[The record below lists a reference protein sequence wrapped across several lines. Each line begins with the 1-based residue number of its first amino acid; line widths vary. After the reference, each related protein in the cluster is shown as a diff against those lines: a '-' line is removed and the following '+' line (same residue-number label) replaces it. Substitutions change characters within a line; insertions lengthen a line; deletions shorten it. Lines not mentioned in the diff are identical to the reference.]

1 MLGITS
7 CLDRFLKHNL
17 VHGFFD
23 TFFPI
28 TQAQSHYALYTLL
41 DETEMTQNNS
51 GFFFFVFPKTFSYS
65 PGRLNLRIDM
75 NQVTNLKSLDSTW
88 KK

>member
-7 CLDRFLKHNL
+7 FLDRFLKHNL

-41 DETEMTQNNS
+41 DEQPS
-51 GFFFFVFPKTFSYS
+51 VLFVNCIAKLVFVSVFVEA
-65 PGRLNLRIDM
+65 D
-75 NQVTNLKSLDSTW
+75 DSAAPAQ
-88 KK
+88 

>member
-1 MLGITS
+1 MLTFNNSNLLNTINNINLLTFNHTILVPRMLGITS

-28 TQAQSHYALYTLL
+28 TQAQSHHSLYT
-41 DETEMTQNNS
+41 
-51 GFFFFVFPKTFSYS
+51 F
-65 PGRLNLRIDM
+65 
-75 NQVTNLKSLDSTW
+75 
-88 KK
+88 